1 MNNHRQRA
9 VILTL
14 IKIMIIRVKMIF
26 KYFILIKIFYRA
38 HIEQNLIHWLSFN
51 HRKPRG
57 PFEIRF
63 FVQNQKI
70 IKMMLGTCLGSV
82 PGRVHMFYFTERGG

>member
-1 MNNHRQRA
+1 MNNHEQRDL
-9 VILTL
+9 ILTL

-26 KYFILIKIFYRA
+26 KYFILIKIFYRV

-51 HRKPRG
+51 RRIPRG

-63 FVQNQKI
+63 FVQKPEN
-70 IKMMLGTCLGSV
+70 
-82 PGRVHMFYFTERGG
+82 Y